1 MLWHGWSIPALT
13 SGDRDARNN
22 QLSGSLDIGTGHG
35 NQLALIDLRKNQI
48 SGYTNGLGGEAG
60 VSVM

>member
-1 MLWHGWSIPALT
+1 MLLHGWSVPDLT

-48 SGYTNGLGGEAG
+48 SAYTNRLGGG